1 MKKKKTNFGILEPDS
16 WDKSLSQI
24 LKQMNGQPLNVHKLL
39 ANHPKLLKAWWNFRN
54 YSVEGGDLGRRRGEL
69 VILRV
74 AANLRSWYEWSSH
87 VDRSLQCGLEIFEIE
102 RVNKKIKKSDWC
114 VEEYVLLLAVD
125 ELIES
130 RTIKKRLFTKL
141 KQYYSEQQIMDIISI
156 HGMYIILGCMIDIW
170 ELDLEDYISKRL
182 PSNINKEGF
191 LNSVSIESN

>member
-1 MKKKKTNFGILEPDS
+1 MKKKKTNFGILESNS

-54 YSVEGGDLGRRRGEL
+54 YSVKGGDLGRRRGEL

-102 RVNKKIKKSDWC
+102 RVNKKIKKSEWC
-114 VEEYVLLLAVD
+114 VEEYFLLLAVD
-125 ELIES
+125 ELIEN
-130 RTIKKRLFTKL
+130 RTIKKTLFTKL

-170 ELDLEDYISKRL
+170 KLDLEDYISKRL
-182 PSNINKEGF
+182 PANINKESF
-191 LNSVSIESN
+191 FSSVSIEST